1 PDGEIVV
8 ESLTEIP
15 ANHENL
21 KRSNLYIDNSTKG
34 LVYTTSLGK
43 NFRMQVNDSG
53 NITNTYIEGIAPTP
67 NLNAQSRNVIINSV
81 GSSLIMKSQDGTCW
95 KINVDMD
102 NVLES
107 KTVNCPN

>member
-1 PDGEIVV
+1 
-8 ESLTEIP
+8 LTGIP

-34 LVYTTSLGK
+34 LVYTTLLGK

-53 NITNTYIEGIAPTP
+53 NITDTYIEGIAPTP

-81 GSSLIMKSQDGTCW
+81 GSSLIMKSPDGTCW
-95 KINVDMD
+95 RINIDM
-102 NVLES
+102 NNTLES
-107 KTVNCPN
+107 ETVDCPN